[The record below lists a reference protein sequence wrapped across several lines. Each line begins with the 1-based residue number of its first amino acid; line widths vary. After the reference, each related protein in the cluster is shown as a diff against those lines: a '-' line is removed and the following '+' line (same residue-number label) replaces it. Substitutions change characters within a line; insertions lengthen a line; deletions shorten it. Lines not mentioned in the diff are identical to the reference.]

1 MQRNC
6 WVALVVAFSLLAAA
20 PAAHA
25 EKRMA
30 LLIGNQSY
38 AAEIGVLVNPHN
50 DIALL
55 EKTLRGL
62 KFEVTSVRDASL
74 GAMHQAV
81 NAYARRVKAAGPDAI
96 AFFYYA
102 GHGAADGVVN
112 YLIPVDAK
120 SAEEGDL
127 WDVSLRLTEITGK
140 LKKEAGNT
148 THFVIFDAC
157 RNELKL
163 RKAGSRALVQA
174 RGFAPVAQESGML
187 ISYATAEGET
197 ASDIGVAAGPYA
209 SVLAEEIVK
218 PGVEAVE
225 MFCRVQRRV
234 RTAIKQEP
242 YLGFNALGDIYLAG
256 LAPDPSKLSGP
267 PPGSPRPGEAL
278 EAWSIAKD
286 IDSVPALEAFIR
298 RFGDTYYADLAILR
312 LADLKQAEASKSA
325 EQVCKTQMVEA
336 TGPATI
342 LGRSRGRRLALDN
355 WTREVRTL
363 YGERFFRFQLCAR
376 SII

>member
-1 MQRNC
+1 
-6 WVALVVAFSLLAAA
+6 
-20 PAAHA
+20 
-25 EKRMA
+25 
-30 LLIGNQSY
+30 
-38 AAEIGVLVNPHN
+38 
-50 DIALL
+50 
-55 EKTLRGL
+55 
-62 KFEVTSVRDASL
+62 
-74 GAMHQAV
+74 MHQAV

-102 GHGAADGVVN
+102 GHGAADGIVN

-140 LKKEAGNT
+140 LKKEAGNA